1 MQSRWKLKLRK
12 AAEKRRKQGI
22 LKQQKKNKRKQIVG
36 LSGAE
41 QVFPNKVF
49 YFLKKREFG
58 KRSQIPKFSSKV
70 VNLFVPNDFSISDNP
85 EATID
90 FLKELYYYGT
100 RHDIEEIHI
109 DHGDCYNLEIAAST
123 IMDVIVLAI
132 KEFRRRNKTSIG
144 FSGTIPAEG
153 RVKDVFMASGLAAH
167 LDLSIENGVSINW
180 EKIKRFKLISGYHHS
195 EMSGVT
201 ATKLTDYIITCME
214 TQGYTLKQ
222 RGKNLLGNLFGEV
235 LNNCEI
241 HGGEDTTWFALGHYQ
256 QYKNSEKY
264 GEIQLVIFNFGNT
277 IYEQL
282 KADSISGETKENL
295 NYLTDRHVKFFNKN
309 WTKEMLYTL
318 FALQEGVSRLK
329 NNSVEGNRRRG
340 LGTVYLI
347 QNFQQI
353 GKTHDNKNPLMTIT
367 SGNTHIKFDGS
378 YKLRQ
383 KEFDKSE
390 IGGGKR
396 RIIAFNEDN
405 DIFQPPDS
413 KFVRRL
419 NTFFPGTI
427 ISMKFFFDGEYLTQ
441 IMQGVH

>member
-1 MQSRWKLKLRK
+1 
-12 AAEKRRKQGI
+12 
-22 LKQQKKNKRKQIVG
+22 
-36 LSGAE
+36 
-41 QVFPNKVF
+41 
-49 YFLKKREFG
+49 
-58 KRSQIPKFSSKV
+58 
-70 VNLFVPNDFSISDNP
+70 
-85 EATID
+85 
-90 FLKELYYYGT
+90 
-100 RHDIEEIHI
+100 
-109 DHGDCYNLEIAAST
+109 
-123 IMDVIVLAI
+123 
-132 KEFRRRNKTSIG
+132 
-144 FSGTIPAEG
+144 
-153 RVKDVFMASGLAAH
+153 
-167 LDLSIENGVSINW
+167 
-180 EKIKRFKLISGYHHS
+180 
-195 EMSGVT
+195 
-201 ATKLTDYIITCME
+201 
-214 TQGYTLKQ
+214 
-222 RGKNLLGNLFGEV
+222 
-235 LNNCEI
+235 
-241 HGGEDTTWFALGHYQ
+241 
-256 QYKNSEKY
+256 
-264 GEIQLVIFNFGNT
+264 
-277 IYEQL
+277 
-282 KADSISGETKENL
+282 
-295 NYLTDRHVKFFNKN
+295 
-309 WTKEMLYTL
+309 MLYTL

-383 KEFDKSE
+383 KEFNKSE